1 MSTFEERLTQ
11 LRLEANLKQSDLA
24 DILKV
29 SKYTIS
35 GWERGI
41 RRPEFGTL
49 NQICGVFNV
58 SLAYLLG
65 ENDDSTPP
73 GVPTDA
79 DFAQW
84 AEDDEIAS
92 MQSVARMLTRLSP
105 KSYRIAASTIRS
117 AYMIDKEDDT
127 LGIGYD
133 VKVSRYEMAEDE
145 TADEHTDKES
155 RDDAVQDGKNREL
168 TTASTDGTITAGI
181 QSDSNGVSVSTGG
194 YNYTVK
200 GSDLEVKKAS
210 VKRRVRSQKKK

>member
-58 SLAYLLG
+58 TLAYLLG

-73 GVPTDA
+73 GVPTDEE
-79 DFAQW
+79 FAQW

-117 AYMIDKEDDT
+117 AYMFDKEDDT

-133 VKVSRYEMAEDE
+133 VKVTRYEMAEDE
-145 TADEHTDKES
+145 AVEVHTEE
-155 RDDAVQDGKNREL
+155 QPTGGKPQEL
-168 TTASTDGTITAGI
+168 TDSSTDGIITVGI
-181 QSDSNGVSVSTGG
+181 KSDSNGVAVSVGDVEYVVEGG
-194 YNYTVK
+194 KTK
-200 GSDLEVKKAS
+200 AKKAS

>member
-29 SKYTIS
+29 SKYSIS

-73 GVPTDA
+73 GVPSEEDLS
-79 DFAQW
+79 QW

-92 MQSVARMLTRLSP
+92 LQSVARMLTRLSP

-117 AYMIDKEDDT
+117 AYMFDKEDDT

-145 TADEHTDKES
+145 ADDVHTVEEVQTGES
-155 RDDAVQDGKNREL
+155 REL
-168 TTASTDGTITAGI
+168 TTASTDGTIIVGI
-181 QSDSNGVSVSTGG
+181 KSDSNGVSVSVGDVE
-194 YNYTVK
+194 YVVE
-200 GSDLEVKKAS
+200 GSKNAVKKAS